1 MEVMP
6 MTIGQRIS
14 ELRKEYGYSQ
24 EYVAEKLDV
33 SRQAVSKWEC
43 DASAPDTYNLI
54 ALSEL
59 FGVSVEYIAVGKKEP
74 APHAASPAPTDRP
87 VTVTNHFR
95 QSLGLSN
102 ILGIIFLI
110 CGIICC
116 VLAIV
121 LDEDRLLPL
130 AISFIVCTV
139 FSFLQVK
146 HKPLV
151 TAWGYWLYDLLLGIF
166 GMTSGPFLIF
176 NPVNYGRGFSWKLI
190 FGYITWIW
198 LAANIIYTVYYII
211 KIKKTG
217 ESSRRESN

>member
-1 MEVMP
+1 

-14 ELRKEYGYSQ
+14 ELRKERGYSQ

-59 FGVSVEYIAVGKKEP
+59 FGVSVEYIAVGKKEG
-74 APHAASPAPTDRP
+74 ATDTASQEQADRP
-87 VTVTNHFR
+87 VTVTNHFK

-102 ILGIIFLI
+102 ILGIVFLI
-110 CGIICC
+110 CGIVCG

-121 LDEDRLLPL
+121 LDEERLLPL
-130 AISFIVCTV
+130 ALSFIVCTV

-151 TAWGYWLYDLLLGIF
+151 TAWGYWLYDLLLVIF
-166 GMTSGPFLIF
+166 GMTSSPFLVF
-176 NPVNYGRGFSWKLI
+176 NPAYYGGGFSWNLI

-198 LAANIIYTVYYII
+198 LAANIVYTIFYVR
-211 KIKKTG
+211 KIKKAK
-217 ESSRRESN
+217 ESPRQDAN

>member
-1 MEVMP
+1 

-14 ELRKEYGYSQ
+14 DLRKERGYSQ

-59 FGVSVEYIAVGKKEP
+59 FGVSVEYIAVGKTESTAEA
-74 APHAASPAPTDRP
+74 APPPQAEKP
-87 VTVTNHFR
+87 VTVMNHYR

-102 ILGIIFLI
+102 IVGIIFLI
-110 CGIICC
+110 CG
-116 VLAIV
+116 LACGILCIV
-121 LDEDRLLPL
+121 MDKEGLLPL
-130 AISFIVCTV
+130 SISFLVCTV

-151 TAWGYWLYDLLLGIF
+151 TNWGYWLYFFLLSICGLA
-166 GMTSGPFLIF
+166 SSPFLVF
-176 NPVNYGRGFSWKLI
+176 NPANYGGGVSWRLI
-190 FGYITWIW
+190 FGYVTWIW
-198 LAANIIYTVYYII
+198 LAGNIVYTVFYVRRL
-211 KIKKTG
+211 KKQKENAQEG
-217 ESSRRESN
+217 HDVR

>member
-1 MEVMP
+1 

-14 ELRKEYGYSQ
+14 ELRKDHGYSQ

-59 FGVSVEYIAVGKKEP
+59 FGVSVEYIAVGKKQGAADTAAQEP
-74 APHAASPAPTDRP
+74 ASRP
-87 VTVTNHFR
+87 VAVTNHFK

-110 CGIICC
+110 CGIVCC

-139 FSFLQVK
+139 FSFIQVI

-166 GMTSGPFLIF
+166 GMTPGPFLIF
-176 NPVNYGRGFSWKLI
+176 NPAYYGGGFSWNLI

-198 LAANIIYTVYYII
+198 LASNIFYTVYYVK
-211 KIKKTG
+211 KIKKAK
-217 ESSRRESN
+217 ESSRQDSN

>member
-1 MEVMP
+1 

-14 ELRKEYGYSQ
+14 DLRKERGYSQ
-24 EYVAEKLDV
+24 EYVAERLDV

-59 FGVSVEYIAVGKKEP
+59 FGVSVEYIAVGKKESTAEA
-74 APHAASPAPTDRP
+74 APPPQAEKP
-87 VTVTNHFR
+87 VTVMNHYR

-110 CGIICC
+110 CGLVCGILCI
-116 VLAIV
+116 AG
-121 LDEDRLLPL
+121 DEKGLLPL
-130 AISFIVCTV
+130 SMSFLVCTV

-151 TAWGYWLYDLLLGIF
+151 TNWGYWLYFFLLAIF
-166 GMTSGPFLIF
+166 GMASSPFLVF
-176 NPVNYGRGFSWKLI
+176 NPANYSGGVSWHLI
-190 FGYITWIW
+190 FGYVTWIW
-198 LAANIIYTVYYII
+198 LVANIVYTVFYVRRL
-211 KIKKTG
+211 KKQKENAQGG
-217 ESSRRESN
+217 EQVR

>member
-1 MEVMP
+1 
-6 MTIGQRIS
+6 MTIGQRIA
-14 ELRKEYGYSQ
+14 ELRKERGYSQ

-33 SRQAVSKWEC
+33 TRQAVSKWEC

-54 ALSEL
+54 ALAEL

-74 APHAASPAPTDRP
+74 APDSAIPPLAESP
-87 VTVTNHFR
+87 VVVTNHFR

-110 CGIICC
+110 CGIICS

-130 AISFIVCTV
+130 ALSFIVCTV

-151 TAWGYWLYDLLLGIF
+151 TAWGYWFYDLLLGIF
-166 GMTSGPFLIF
+166 GMASGPFLVF
-176 NPVNYGRGFSWKLI
+176 NTAYYGSGFIWNLI
-190 FGYITWIW
+190 FGYVTWIW
-198 LAANIIYTVYYII
+198 LAANIIYTVYYIR
-211 KIKKTG
+211 KIKKANENLSKSG
-217 ESSRRESN
+217 ENP